1 MVSQTIDFRDIWGRF
16 VSQNQL
22 AATKKKA
29 GKKLENIA
37 KKKFQEKKR
46 FRSQILCQT
55 IRSPMQN
62 ENQETFTLMPEDN
75 NYK

>member
-29 GKKLENIA
+29 GKKLE
-37 KKKFQEKKR
+37 KYSEKKVSR
-46 FRSQILCQT
+46 EKSFRSQILCQT
-55 IRSPMQN
+55 IRSPMQT
-62 ENQETFTLMPEDN
+62 ENPQTFALVLLS
-75 NYK
+75 

>member
-16 VSQNQL
+16 VSQTQL

-29 GKKLENIA
+29 GKLGKYSE
-37 KKKFQEKKR
+37 KKFQEKKR

-62 ENQETFTLMPEDN
+62 ENQETFALMPEDN